1 MDNNVE
7 IKLNEQEQTTL
18 EAIKNDIITDI
29 KAEIGN
35 LGYDIVPTGYDGGKD
50 IAGVVKKAQQLKVD
64 HDKEVNRIKNR
75 YKDNIAEDK
84 IKVLEADYR
93 YEMQDLAQDIDKA
106 VEQDAFA
113 RAEEIEQLQNGDT
126 YKQQKLEAM
135 QTIAMLRQCGAE
147 IPPQIFTDLIA
158 DVVAAKDI
166 RSLELIGLMCG
177 KGMCQAMTEQI
188 IHNVNVSNEN
198 KQLTQFSDSAKQFLE
213 NGEINLTL
221 MSFMKLY
228 EDGE

>member
-1 MDNNVE
+1 MNDNIE
-7 IKLNEQEQTTL
+7 INLNEQEKTTL
-18 EAIKNDIITDI
+18 NSIKNDIIADV

-35 LGYDIVPTGYDGGKD
+35 LGYDIVPTKFDGGKEV
-50 IAGVVKKAQQLKVD
+50 AKAVTKAQQLKID

-75 YKDNIAEDK
+75 YKDDIAEGK
-84 IKVLEADYR
+84 IKVLEQDYR
-93 YEMQDLAQDIDKA
+93 YEMQDLASDIDKA
-106 VEQDAFA
+106 VEQDFFA
-113 RAEEIEQLQNGDT
+113 RAEEIEQLQNSDT

-135 QTIAMLRQCGAE
+135 QTIAMLKQCGAE

-188 IHNVNVSNEN
+188 IHNVNVSNQN
-198 KQLTQFSDSAKQFLE
+198 KALTQFADSAKQFLID
-213 NGEINLTL
+213 GEINLTL
-221 MSFMKLY
+221 MSQMKLY
-228 EDGE
+228 E

>member
-1 MDNNVE
+1 MNDNIE
-7 IKLNEQEQTTL
+7 IKLDEQEGVTL
-18 EAIKNDIITDI
+18 EAIKNDIIADV
-29 KAEIGN
+29 KNEIGN

-50 IAGVVKKAQQLKVD
+50 IAKAIKKAQQLKVE
-64 HDKEVNRIKNR
+64 HDKEVNRINNR
-75 YKDNIAEDK
+75 YKKEVAEDK

-93 YEMQDLAQDIDKA
+93 YEMQDLASDIDKA

-113 RAEEIEQLQNGDT
+113 RAEEIEQLQNSDT
-126 YKQQKLEAM
+126 YKQQKLEVM

-147 IPPQIFTDLIA
+147 IPPEIFTDLIA
-158 DVVAAKDI
+158 DIVAAKDI

-198 KQLTQFSDSAKQFLE
+198 NQLTQFANSAKQFLSD
-213 NGEINLTL
+213 NEINLTL
-221 MSFMKLY
+221 MSQMKLY
-228 EDGE
+228 E

>member
-1 MDNNVE
+1 MDNNIE
-7 IKLNEQEQTTL
+7 INLNEQEHTTL
-18 EAIKNDIITDI
+18 EAIKNDIIADV

-35 LGYDIVPTGYDGGKD
+35 LGYDIVPTKFDGGKE
-50 IAGVVKKAQQLKVD
+50 IAGLVKKAQKLKVE
-64 HDKEVNRIKNR
+64 HDKELNRITNR
-75 YKDNIAEDK
+75 YKKEIAEDK

-93 YEMQDLAQDIDKA
+93 YEIQDLASDIDKA

-113 RAEEIEQLQNGDT
+113 RAEEIEQLQNSDT

-147 IPPQIFTDLIA
+147 IPPDIFTDLIA
-158 DVVAAKDI
+158 DVVAAKDV

-198 KQLTQFSDSAKQFLE
+198 KQLSQFADSAKKFLVD
-213 NGEINLTL
+213 GEISLTL
-221 MSFMKLY
+221 MSHVKLY
-228 EDGE
+228 EE

>member
-18 EAIKNDIITDI
+18 NSIKSDIIADV

-35 LGYDIVPTGYDGGKD
+35 LGYDIVPTKFDGGKE
-50 IAGVVKKAQQLKVD
+50 IAGLVKKAQALKVE
-64 HDKEVNRIKNR
+64 HNKEVDRINNR
-75 YKDNIAEDK
+75 YKKEIAEDK

-93 YEMQDLAQDIDKA
+93 YEMQDLAADIDKA
-106 VEQDAFA
+106 VEHDAFA
-113 RAEEIEQLQNGDT
+113 RAEEIEQIQNSDT

-135 QTIAMLRQCGAE
+135 QTIAMLRQCGAD
-147 IPPQIFTDLIA
+147 IPPDIFTDLIA

-188 IHNVNVSNEN
+188 IHNVNVSNQN
-198 KQLTQFSDSAKQFLE
+198 KALTQFRDSAKQFLE
-213 NGEINLTL
+213 NGEISLTL
-221 MSFMKLY
+221 MGHMKLY

>member
-7 IKLNEQEQTTL
+7 INLNEDDKTTL
-18 EAIKNDIITDI
+18 NSIKEDIMRDVR
-29 KAEIGN
+29 AEIGN
-35 LGYDIVPTGYDGGKD
+35 LGYDIVPTGYDGGKE
-50 IAGVVKKAQQLKVD
+50 IAKAIKKAQQLKVE
-64 HDKEVNRIKNR
+64 HDKEVNRINNR
-75 YKDNIAEDK
+75 YKKEIAEDK
-84 IKVLEADYR
+84 IKILEADYR
-93 YEMQDLAQDIDKA
+93 YEMQDLAADIDKA
-106 VEQDAFA
+106 VEHDAFA
-113 RAEEIEQLQNGDT
+113 RAEEIEQLQNSDT

-147 IPPQIFTDLIA
+147 IPPEIFTDLIA

-198 KQLTQFSDSAKQFLE
+198 KQLTQFANSAKTFLE

-221 MSFMKLY
+221 MGHMKLY
-228 EDGE
+228 E

>member
-7 IKLNEQEQTTL
+7 INLNEEEQTTL
-18 EAIKNDIITDI
+18 NGIKNDIIADV

-50 IAGVVKKAQQLKVD
+50 IAKLVKKAQQLKVE
-64 HDKEVNRIKNR
+64 HDKEVNRINNR
-75 YKDNIAEDK
+75 YKQEVAEDK

-93 YEMQDLAQDIDKA
+93 YEMQDLAADIDKA
-106 VEQDAFA
+106 VEHDAFA
-113 RAEEIEQLQNGDT
+113 RAEEIEQIQNSDT

-147 IPPQIFTDLIA
+147 IPPEIFTDLIA

-188 IHNVNVSNEN
+188 IHNVNVSNQN
-198 KQLTQFSDSAKQFLE
+198 KQLTQFADSAKQFLVDG
-213 NGEINLTL
+213 NITLNL
-221 MSFMKLY
+221 MAHMKLY
-228 EDGE
+228 EGE

>member
-7 IKLNEQEQTTL
+7 IKLNEDEQTTL
-18 EAIKNDIITDI
+18 EAIKNDLITDI
-29 KAEIGN
+29 KAEIGS

-50 IAGVVKKAQQLKVD
+50 IAKLVKKAQQLKID
-64 HDKEVNRIKNR
+64 HDKEVNRINNR
-75 YKDNIAEDK
+75 YKKEIAEDK

-93 YEMQDLAQDIDKA
+93 YEMQDLAADIDKA
-106 VEQDAFA
+106 LEHDAFA
-113 RAEEIEQLQNGDT
+113 RAEEIEQIQNSDT

-147 IPPQIFTDLIA
+147 IPPDIFTDLIA

-177 KGMCQAMTEQI
+177 KGMCQAITEQV

-198 KQLTQFSDSAKQFLE
+198 KQLTQFADSAKSFLE
-213 NGEINLTL
+213 NGDINLTL
-221 MSFMKLY
+221 MGHMKLY
-228 EDGE
+228 E